1 MTQEEQYQLD
11 QLKEQLHNARRH
23 ADEARV
29 LFSSALHKSNDE
41 CRLYR
46 GLFWC
51 LLALASAA
59 VILNLLQ
66 R

>member
-1 MTQEEQYQLD
+1 MTQDEQHQVDQLREQLD
-11 QLKEQLHNARRH
+11 NVRRH
-23 ADEARV
+23 ADESRV

-41 CRLYR
+41 VRLYR